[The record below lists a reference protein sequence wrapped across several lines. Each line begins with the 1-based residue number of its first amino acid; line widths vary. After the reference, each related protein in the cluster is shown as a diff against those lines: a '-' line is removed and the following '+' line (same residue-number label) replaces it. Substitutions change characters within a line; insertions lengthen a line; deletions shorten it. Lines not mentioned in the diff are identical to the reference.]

1 MALRPRIQADPGTG
15 SGRDEQASRF
25 MDWIGAG
32 EGIRDTG
39 IHLDGSPESDMNRLN
54 MAGSSQVFK

>member
-1 MALRPRIQADPGTG
+1 
-15 SGRDEQASRF
+15 